1 MVKEFS
7 EKLHR
12 NIALAVF
19 GQDAVI
25 DRMIASLLA
34 GGHVILEDMTGTG
47 KYTLTK
53 ALAVS
58 LGCQYARIRCTPD
71 LLPEDVIGRNEFSPK
86 TKDFAF
92 RSGAVFTDM
101 LLADEINRTPPK
113 TQNALIDCMEEYQVS
128 DGETHYPL
136 NASFF
141 VIASQTPVQK
151 QNLYPLSESQLDRF
165 LMSLR
170 MGCPE
175 HADEKQILAGENHL
189 PEKAVSSAEEL
200 LKARKFVQ
208 NVYTSDEMSEALLA
222 IAEKT
227 RTDKTVQVGLST
239 RGLQAMHQTA
249 KAWAAMHGRDYLISE
264 DIRETAPEV
273 IAHRLIMKGG
283 EILQKMEFRHESAI
297 RMIEEVLGYEEL
309 LLL

>member
-12 NIALAVF
+12 NLALAVF
-19 GQDAVI
+19 WQDAVI
-25 DRMIASLLA
+25 DRVTASLLA

-47 KYTLTK
+47 KYTLIK

-71 LLPEDVIGRNEFSPK
+71 LLPENI
-86 TKDFAF
+86 T
-92 RSGAVFTDM
+92 SGKKCSSGTVFTDM
-101 LLADEINRTPPK
+101 LFADEINRMPPK
-113 TQNALIDCMEEYQVS
+113 TQNTLLECMEEKQIS
-128 DGETHYPL
+128 DGEKIYPL
-136 NASFF
+136 HEVFF
-141 VIASQTPVQK
+141 VLASQTPVPS

-165 LMSLR
+165 LMSLHL
-170 MGCPE
+170 GYPE
-175 HADEKQILAGENHL
+175 HEEEKQILAGKHHL
-189 PEKAVSSAEEL
+189 PEQAVSSVQEL
-200 LKARKFVQ
+200 LKARKLVQ
-208 NVYTSDEMSEALLA
+208 EVYTSEEMSEALLA

-264 DIRETAPEV
+264 DIRETAPDV
-273 IAHRLIMKGG
+273 IAHRLVMKGG
-283 EILQKMEFRHESAI
+283 AILQKMDFRHESAV
-297 RMIEEVLGYEEL
+297 RMIEEVLGCETL

>member
-7 EKLHR
+7 EKLHQ

-25 DRMIASLLA
+25 DRVIASLLA

-47 KYTLTK
+47 KYTLVK

-58 LGCQYARIRCTPD
+58 LGCRYGRIRCTQD
-71 LLPEDVIGRNEFSPK
+71 LLPEDVNGRKELNPESKEVEFR
-86 TKDFAF
+86 T
-92 RSGAVFTDM
+92 GTVFTDI
-101 LLADEINRTPPK
+101 LLADEINRMPPK
-113 TQNALIDCMEEYQVS
+113 TQNALLDCMEEKQVT
-128 DGETHYPL
+128 DGENHYPL
-136 NASFF
+136 KEAFF
-141 VIASQTPVQK
+141 VIASQIPVQAS
-151 QNLYPLSESQLDRF
+151 NLCPLSESQLDRF
-165 LMSLR
+165 LMSLHL
-170 MGCPE
+170 GWPE
-175 HADEKQILAGENHL
+175 HAQEKQILAGENHI
-189 PEKAVSSAEEL
+189 PEKAVSSVQEL
-200 LKARKFVQ
+200 LQARKIVQ
-208 NVYTSDEMSEALLA
+208 EVYTSDEMSEALLA

-227 RTDKTVQVGLST
+227 RTDKTVLAGLST

-249 KAWAAMHGRDYLISE
+249 KAWASMHGRDYLISE

-273 IAHRLIMKGG
+273 IAHRLVMKGSA
-283 EILQKMEFRHESAI
+283 ILQKMEFRHESAI

>member
-1 MVKEFS
+1 MVKEFA

-12 NIALAVF
+12 NMALAVF

-25 DRMIASLLA
+25 DRVIASLLA

-47 KYTLTK
+47 KYTLMK

-71 LLPEDVIGRNEFSPK
+71 LLPEDVIGRKEFSPE
-86 TKDFAF
+86 TKEFEF
-92 RSGAVFTDM
+92 RSGTVFTDM
-101 LLADEINRTPPK
+101 LLADEINRMPPK
-113 TQNALIDCMEEYQVS
+113 VQNALINCMETYQVS
-128 DGETHYPL
+128 DNENQYPL

-165 LMSLR
+165 LMNLH

-175 HADEKQILAGENHL
+175 RAVEKQILAGENHF
-189 PEKAVSSAEEL
+189 PEEAVSSVQEL
-200 LKARKFVQ
+200 LKVRECVQ

-222 IAEKT
+222 VAEKT

-249 KAWAAMHGRDYLISE
+249 KAWASMHGRDYLISE

-283 EILQKMEFRHESAI
+283 DILQKMEFRHESAI
-297 RMIEEVLGYEEL
+297 RMIEEVLGCEEL